1 MFLYGH
7 IRNPFFCIF
16 PQRTDNGSR
25 RLASV
30 WYGFSSIQVTGI
42 CGLYGFSYTSRIFS
56 MCVIKSTFSFGGM
69 CQYSLWGRSSF
80 FLTRRIV
87 SRPTTGV
94 SSSRRTCFSR
104 RRSVHR
110 RRSANNAD
118 NFSLSPAICFPAGIC
133 VRVLVNG

>member
-25 RLASV
+25 RLSSV

-56 MCVIKSTFSFGGM
+56 MCVIKSTFCFGGYASIHS
-69 CQYSLWGRSSF
+69 CGDGVL

-87 SRPTTGV
+87 SRPTTGA

-104 RRSVHR
+104 RCSVHR

-118 NFSLSPAICFPAGIC
+118 NFNLSSAICFPAGI
-133 VRVLVNG
+133 